1 MATHSSTLA
10 WRILWTEDPGGQ
22 QSMGC
27 REWNTTEQLTLDLE
41 AAQVA
46 LVIKNPPAN
55 AGDRRNVGC
64 IPGLGRYP
72 GWEHG
77 NSLQHSFL
85 ENPMDWGTLWAPV
98 HRVPKS
104 QISLKWQHTGTALS
118 ADDSNL
124 KHMDFYIFYC
134 FHSLLLHIL
143 RYYILS

>member
-27 REWNTTEQLTLDLE
+27 REWDTTEQLTLDRE

-72 GWEHG
+72 G
-77 NSLQHSFL
+77 
-85 ENPMDWGTLWAPV
+85 
-98 HRVPKS
+98 
-104 QISLKWQHTGTALS
+104 
-118 ADDSNL
+118 
-124 KHMDFYIFYC
+124 
-134 FHSLLLHIL
+134 
-143 RYYILS
+143 